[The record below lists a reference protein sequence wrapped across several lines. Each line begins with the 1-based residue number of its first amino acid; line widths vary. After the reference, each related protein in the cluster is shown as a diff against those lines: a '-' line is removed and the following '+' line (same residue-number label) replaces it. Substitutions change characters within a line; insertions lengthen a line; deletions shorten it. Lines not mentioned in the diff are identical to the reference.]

1 MSKKQIIGLSYLLVI
16 AVLVII
22 GIFWIFGGDEQVEET
37 VEPLPEPPPVAQ
49 ETEPEITSPEP
60 VDPYP
65 QPEPPPPEEVL
76 TPVVKPPPELE
87 NSDKLVLEAV
97 TDFAPTLSKWLIP
110 DEQVRK
116 WVLTIDL
123 MADGKLPK
131 RYRPVDYPMEKFKVD
146 VKDEEKLASEDNYA
160 RMDKMVD
167 TLTTI
172 DPALLARYYKEWL
185 PLLEKAYQ
193 EQGKS
198 GTFDQ
203 RFKQSISQLLATDT
217 LSEQPELIQPSVLYR
232 YKDKA
237 KENASD
243 IEKLVWR
250 IGPDNT
256 EKLQVF
262 LRELRSHIDS

>member
-16 AVLVII
+16 AVLIII
-22 GIFWIFGGDEQVEET
+22 GIFWMFRGEET
-37 VEPLPEPPPVAQ
+37 MEETTETLPEPTPVIREA
-49 ETEPEITSPEP
+49 EPEIASPEP

-65 QPEPPPPEEVL
+65 QPEPPPPEETL
-76 TPVVKPPPELE
+76 PPVVEPPPELE
-87 NSDKLVLEAV
+87 NSDTLVLEAV

-131 RYRPVDYPMEKFKVD
+131 RYRPVDYPMDKFKVN
-146 VKDEEKLASEDNYA
+146 VQDEEKLASEDNYA

-172 DPALLARYYKEWL
+172 DPKLLARYYKEWL
-185 PLLEKAYQ
+185 PLLETAYR
-193 EQGKS
+193 EQGKP

-203 RFKQSISQLLATDT
+203 RFKQSISQLLATEA

-237 KENASD
+237 RENASD

-262 LRELRSHIDS
+262 LRELRYHIDS